1 MKTHQ
6 LTRRFLITAG
16 FIVGAILTM
25 VSYSTAQKVSES
37 ELQFR
42 EALHK
47 QQVGGDL
54 PAAIKLYQNIAASK
68 TADRAVKARALLQL
82 AECYEKL
89 GQQFERVYEQIVRD
103 FGDQPAATQAKAKL
117 AALRPPA
124 PPSTQTLRKIEL
136 GPGVQNIVATDGQR
150 AVYWDAAETTL
161 FFGDVA
167 GKSKNIVLT
176 ATAFRKPIAV
186 ASRDLSMVALYFPE
200 AGDKPQSYAVVKTD
214 GTGYYEINAT
224 IVGTNAPLPHLCL
237 SWSRDNRYILQ
248 CRQRADGLHF
258 AKVSVAD
265 GQTIDLLPGLKTI
278 ILATVFSPDDR
289 FIAFQDAKGSVYI
302 LPAKGSEPQLVAESA
317 TLVDWTED
325 GKYFVFAAEQGKT
338 YSLFAVPIKDGRPA
352 SDRIFIRR
360 LEKMSGPVR
369 YGSSLVYAVAPDEG
383 IEKVSVVSIEGDRL
397 GQWKTLDLVGIGGP
411 FAPTFSPD
419 ATRIAYQTRPAVND
433 RTSAVRVHDMASGED
448 RELFRSNELL
458 SFCLWASQRPILY
471 CMGELI
477 AAKVEL
483 LSISLETRRTEKIM
497 TFDGPKEPVGLSPDD
512 RILYMFGL
520 SASGGPG
527 MYQWEIGSGKPE
539 ALVAN
544 GLVLPSLDGRWVA
557 TATRDSQG
565 RGFQIGPA
573 SGGNAD
579 SRHMVYIRRQ
589 APPTRPPAAFTPDGN
604 WFLFHDQDPDGKD
617 GLYRVSTS
625 GGEAHRLGDYPTSLI
640 SVMWTSLDGR
650 HILVDGASAA
660 GKPSE
665 YWLLQNFIP
674 PTASAAKR

>member
-6 LTRRFLITAG
+6 LIRRFLITAG
-16 FIVGAILTM
+16 FIAGAILTM
-25 VSYSTAQKVSES
+25 ISYSTAQKVSES

-42 EALHK
+42 EAVHK
-47 QQVGGDL
+47 QQVRGDL

-89 GQQFERVYEQIVRD
+89 GQQSERVYEQIVRD
-103 FGDQPAATQAKAKL
+103 FADQPAATQARTKL

-167 GKSKNIVLT
+167 GKSKNTVLT
-176 ATAFRKPIAV
+176 VTAFRKPVAV
-186 ASRDLSMVALYFPE
+186 ASRDLSMVVLYFPE

-224 IVGTNAPLPHLCL
+224 IDGTKAALPHLCL

-265 GQTIDLLPGLKTI
+265 GQSIDLLPGLKTL
-278 ILATVFSPDDR
+278 ILATIFSPDDR

-352 SDRIFIRR
+352 GDRILIRR

-383 IEKVSVVSIEGDRL
+383 TEKISVVSIEGDRL
-397 GQWKTLDLVGIGGP
+397 GQWKTLDLVGVGGS
-411 FAPTFSPD
+411 APTFSPD
-419 ATRIAYQTRPAVND
+419 ATRIAYVSHPAVND
-433 RTSAVRVHDMASGED
+433 TTSAVRVHDMASGED

-458 SFCLWASQRPILY
+458 GFCFWATQRPILY
-471 CMGELI
+471 CMSGVI

-483 LSISLETRRTEKIM
+483 LSVSLETGRAEKIM
-497 TFDGPKEPVGLSPDD
+497 TLDGPKEPIGLSPDD
-512 RILYMFGL
+512 RILYMWGL

-527 MYQWEIGSGKPE
+527 LYQWQIGSGKPE

-544 GLVLPSLDGRWVA
+544 GPVVPSLDGRWVA
-557 TATRDSQG
+557 RATRDSQG

-579 SRHMVYIRRQ
+579 SRHMVYVRRQ
-589 APPTRPPAAFTPDGN
+589 APPARPPAAFTPDGN

-625 GGEAHRLGDYPTSLI
+625 GGEAHRLGDYPTSLV
-640 SVMWTSLDGR
+640 SAMWTSPDGR
-650 HILVDGASAA
+650 HILVDALSST